1 MDKPTHCCKPNA
13 GLPDPVTNTY
23 DITPDEFAE
32 YMAEF
37 AGLGVKIFGGCCGTT
52 SEYIKALTEKLS
64 ATESAVSSF
73 KGIPTAVCSSSKTVI
88 INRPRVIGERINPT
102 GKKMFKQALINH
114 DISYILNQA
123 VEQVNAGADILD
135 VNVGLPEIDEK
146 SMMVE
151 VIKALQSI
159 SDTPLQLIPR
169 YQRIRAGLEFITE
182 KQLLTL

>member
-1 MDKPTHCCKPNA
+1 
-13 GLPDPVTNTY
+13 
-23 DITPDEFAE
+23 
-32 YMAEF
+32 MAEF

-146 SMMVE
+146 
-151 VIKALQSI
+151 A
-159 SDTPLQLIPR
+159 
-169 YQRIRAGLEFITE
+169 
-182 KQLLTL
+182 